1 MSESFDIVVVG
12 AGPAGS
18 ALAARLAR
26 RRPAWRIALIETG
39 PGRDCA
45 ALRLGLGM
53 ALSLPRRNRFNYA
66 FETVPQPGLNGR
78 RGYQPRG
85 RGVGGSSLINAMI
98 CTRGHRRD
106 YDEWADLGCPGWGWE
121 DVAPL
126 FIRSE
131 ANSRGAGEW
140 HGAKGPLHVDDIRS
154 DSAAARHFVAAAIE
168 AGYRRNDDFNGPR
181 QEGVGLFQ
189 TFQRRGLR
197 LDAGR
202 AYLRRPPANL
212 TVLAGTR
219 VLRVV
224 IDEGRA
230 TGVIVRDR
238 AGERAIGAR
247 AGVVLAAGA
256 FGSPQLLMLSGIGP
270 GAHLQEHAIAVLT
283 DRPGVGADLQDHL
296 DHVSTRL
303 ARVPGQMGFG
313 PGPLLSLTGQVL
325 PFLRHRRGLLAS
337 NVTEAGGFVR
347 TRPEAGRPDIQLHFS
362 IAVVDDH
369 ARRSLWRTGYSLHV
383 CWLRPKSRGRVGLT
397 SPDPAAP
404 PLIDPCYLDHPDD
417 LAGLIRG
424 VRVAETILAQPAL
437 ARFGTRPLHP
447 MGRTDAGIEASI
459 RARADTIYHPA
470 GTCRMGGDA
479 GAVVDARLKVRGV
492 AGLRVADASVM
503 PRLIGGNTQAPSA
516 MIGEK
521 AADMIAGDEGV

>member
-283 DRPGVGADLQDHL
+283 ARPGVGAFLIAAEAGVPVIPVTLRGSRSVLRGDQWFPRRGDLQVIISSAISPKGKDWAAA
-296 DHVSTRL
+296 VN
-303 ARVPGQMGFG
+303 
-313 PGPLLSLTGQVL
+313 
-325 PFLRHRRGLLAS
+325 LRD
-337 NVTEAGGFVR
+337 T
-347 TRPEAGRPDIQLHFS
+347 
-362 IAVVDDH
+362 
-369 ARRSLWRTGYSLHV
+369 
-383 CWLRPKSRGRVGLT
+383 
-397 SPDPAAP
+397 
-404 PLIDPCYLDHPDD
+404 
-417 LAGLIRG
+417 
-424 VRVAETILAQPAL
+424 
-437 ARFGTRPLHP
+437 
-447 MGRTDAGIEASI
+447 
-459 RARADTIYHPA
+459 ARAEILYH
-470 GTCRMGGDA
+470 C
-479 GAVVDARLKVRGV
+479 
-492 AGLRVADASVM
+492 
-503 PRLIGGNTQAPSA
+503 
-516 MIGEK
+516 GEPDLMEEK
-521 AADMIAGDEGV
+521 ILF